1 MLPFSIPSLVHSSSA
16 ASVLPEIA
24 RAVLNLAEI
33 EKAEETITVARN
45 AADNQSFLLVF
56 QTPQQRKWLARYGN
70 TVTCMDAIYKTLKY
84 GFPCFFLVAKTAIG
98 KGCVIGTIIPQYETE
113 ELIAEGLT
121 VISAWNP
128 GWCPDFF
135 MTDES
140 AQELSKLNT
149 HIF

>member
-1 MLPFSIPSLVHSSSA
+1 M
-16 ASVLPEIA
+16 LPEIA

-33 EKAEETITVARN
+33 EKAEETITVARKLN
-45 AADNQSFLLVF
+45 AADDQSFLLVF
-56 QTPQQRKWLARYGN
+56 QTPQQRKWLAKYGN

-121 VISAWNP
+121 VISSWNP

-135 MTDES
+135 MTDKS
-140 AQELSKLNT
+140 AQELSKLNA

>member
-1 MLPFSIPSLVHSSSA
+1 LLPFSIPSLVHSSSA
-16 ASVLPEIA
+16 ASEKA
-24 RAVLNLAEI
+24 
-33 EKAEETITVARN
+33 KAEETITVAIN

-56 QTPQQRKWLARYGN
+56 QTPQQRKWLAEYRN

-98 KGCVIGTIIPQYETE
+98 KGCVIDTIIPQYETE
-113 ELIAEGLT
+113 ELIAEGLA
-121 VISAWNP
+121 VIGSWNP

-135 MTDES
+135 MTDKS